1 MTGLEKILKVI
12 EDEAASNAQTILNQ
26 ANKEAEAIL
35 LSAKLEAE
43 KKCAEIAA
51 KSEADVKDIV
61 SRAKSAAAL
70 LQKKAVLDAK
80 QRIITNVIENAKNA
94 LIGLKDKEY
103 VEVIL
108 RMVSKYAHNKPGKI
122 LFTAADKK
130 RFPADFEATLNKSL
144 AEKQGAVLT
153 ISDEVARID
162 GGFILEYG
170 DIEENCSFEALFS
183 AAKEDLQEKVN
194 AFLFIQEE
202 LAMTGER

>member
-12 EDEAASNAQTILNQ
+12 EDEAASNAQAILNQ

-94 LIGLKDKEY
+94 LLGLKDKEY
-103 VEVIL
+103 VEIIL

-122 LFTAADKK
+122 LFTADDKK
-130 RFPADFEATLNKSL
+130 RFPADFEATLNKFL

-153 ISDEVARID
+153 ISEEAARID

-194 AFLFIQEE
+194 AFLFKQEE